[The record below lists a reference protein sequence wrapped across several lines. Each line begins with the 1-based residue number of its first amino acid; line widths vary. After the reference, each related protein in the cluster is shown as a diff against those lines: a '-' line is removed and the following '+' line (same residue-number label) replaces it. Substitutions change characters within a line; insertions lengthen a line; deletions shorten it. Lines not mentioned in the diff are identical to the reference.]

1 MKKKVIFL
9 TAYSSKIGY
18 GHFIRCLNF
27 SKVITNKYSN
37 ITLYTIS
44 TDIKN
49 KITKNIKITNFKTKK
64 KENFNILK
72 DLKNSIVIIDF
83 PKKYL
88 NQYEFLKIKNK
99 LILID
104 NYIKHKNCYTI
115 YPTIIPFKK
124 KDQSYGGKNWIILNP
139 KINKIRIKQTKE
151 IDRALIL
158 YGGSLLPSK
167 KIILHF
173 KNLFLNYLFVLGPLV
188 NNDKIKFF
196 KKNKINYV
204 KNPKDFFT
212 LIASSKYIF
221 TRYGISMYEALSLR
235 KKPIVFIQNE
245 KNKRK
250 KEILFLMRNKIIDIF
265 YLNKNI
271 FKSKF
276 NPKIEIKLNKEVILN
291 LFKKIEKN
299 D

>member
-196 KKNKINYV
+196 KKTK
-204 KNPKDFFT
+204 
-212 LIASSKYIF
+212 LI
-221 TRYGISMYEALSLR
+221 M
-235 KKPIVFIQNE
+235 
-245 KNKRK
+245 
-250 KEILFLMRNKIIDIF
+250 
-265 YLNKNI
+265 
-271 FKSKF
+271 
-276 NPKIEIKLNKEVILN
+276 
-291 LFKKIEKN
+291 
-299 D
+299 